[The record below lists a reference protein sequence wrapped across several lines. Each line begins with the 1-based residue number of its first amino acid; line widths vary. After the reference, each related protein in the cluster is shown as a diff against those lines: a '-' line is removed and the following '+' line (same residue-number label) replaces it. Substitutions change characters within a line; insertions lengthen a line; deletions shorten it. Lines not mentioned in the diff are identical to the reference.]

1 MLLLSVEL
9 VNIAASSSCKLLLL
23 ILLMLML
30 LLMLI
35 LLSDVRWVA
44 SIDGWVLTVGL
55 GKVAKLCWV
64 VSLLLRI
71 SVAPVFL
78 LLDTLMLTWVAA
90 LLLVRR
96 VVTLLL
102 LLGRVEVRLGG
113 GGVVLQQVGGLC

>member
-23 ILLMLML
+23 ILLMLLLML
-30 LLMLI
+30 LLI

-55 GKVAKLCWV
+55 GIVTKLCWV
-64 VSLLLRI
+64 VPLMVRI

-78 LLDTLMLTWVAA
+78 LFMLDTSILTWVAT
-90 LLLVRR
+90 LLLVVR

-102 LLGRVEVRLGG
+102 LVGRVVVRLGG
-113 GGVVLQQVGGLC
+113 GGVVL